1 MKFPIWDFFCKCDQ
15 ICSFLRIWS
24 HLPKKSLMESLLF
37 LCSAPSMLQTLIFC
51 YLFFVCLALLISITL
66 SRKSDMNVVSGSS
79 MSKLLSSRLTLVRS
93 TLTHLF
99 PMHPFSSPLK
109 YQKTL
114 RFSDVFRGVDS
125 RERVL
130 WERMG

>member
-1 MKFPIWDFFCKCDQ
+1 
-15 ICSFLRIWS
+15 
-24 HLPKKSLMESLLF
+24 
-37 LCSAPSMLQTLIFC
+37 
-51 YLFFVCLALLISITL
+51 
-66 SRKSDMNVVSGSS
+66 